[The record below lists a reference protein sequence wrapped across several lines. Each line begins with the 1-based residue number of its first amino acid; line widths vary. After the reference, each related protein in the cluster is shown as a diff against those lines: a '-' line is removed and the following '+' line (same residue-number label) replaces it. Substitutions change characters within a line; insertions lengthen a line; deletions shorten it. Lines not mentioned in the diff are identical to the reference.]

1 MRGKWV
7 NYRIGTLSHV
17 RFLQSKRVRDPLLLI
32 IIRPWIEL
40 EMRPAS
46 YTVVVLGLMSLSFG
60 CQSNSAV
67 TRVPAPHTGAIGAN
81 GDYYRNQ
88 KQSNAGYT
96 PGGATRSESGDTWS
110 PRARGPIENIAG
122 NHEGRQ
128 ISHEE
133 PVGAVEGEV
142 IKIPVRGSEQ
152 NRVNDTFRESGLQP
166 LENPIELETP
176 PPSSSGAVLK
186 EDGGD
191 NWVSRQ

>member
-1 MRGKWV
+1 MA
-7 NYRIGTLSHV
+7 NFSHV
-17 RFLQSKRVRDPLLLI
+17 RFLQSKRVRNPFLFT
-32 IIRPWIEL
+32 IIRRWIEL
-40 EMRPAS
+40 EMRPVS
-46 YTVVVLGLMSLSFG
+46 YTAVVLGFMSLSLG

-67 TRVPAPHTGAIGAN
+67 TRVPAPHTGAISAN

-88 KQSNAGYT
+88 RQSNAAYT

-128 ISHEE
+128 ISYEE
-133 PVGAVEGEV
+133 PVDAVEGDV

-152 NRVNDTFRESGLQP
+152 NRVNDTFRESGLQS

-176 PPSSSGAVLK
+176 PPSSGGAVLK